1 MSAPGGEELDQPGGG
16 RVGDG
21 GLEAAATQ
29 DQQRVLLGVQ
39 AGGGSHTPGDEPQDE
54 RRLEPGADHYSGG
67 KDQDGSRGGGSGENG
82 REAGDCF
89 LYFFFF
95 FADHLLKEPGRHENS
110 SPAHIQ
116 ATCVYSREWSGGG

>member
-1 MSAPGGEELDQPGGG
+1 MDAVSAPGGEELDQPGGG

-89 LYFFFF
+89 FFSFF
-95 FADHLLKEPGRHENS
+95 CRPPTKRTG
-110 SPAHIQ
+110 
-116 ATCVYSREWSGGG
+116 AT